1 MEIETSNQEI
11 DLKRQVA
18 IDLKKKLSEFRDP
31 KIGMRLLAEKVD
43 VSERTLHRLLNEQNR
58 PTYQT
63 LYKLYRVLFSTTND
77 SLLLELV
84 PPVVK
89 DEIEKYNPNTQDKS
103 IIYSA
108 DIESEI
114 LYDRCFAEIYFM
126 ASCYPISREF
136 IQYRYGLSGLET
148 VEKMIELRAL
158 KQTRDGNYTLGDNQA
173 NFSGKT
179 LKRAGL
185 AIAEKFAKPE
195 NAETGGENV
204 IAFYAEGLS
213 DEAYEEWL
221 KIDEEAFHKKVEL
234 ANKPGAKG
242 TKRAFTFA
250 ITDTLNTK

>member
-1 MEIETSNQEI
+1 MEIETQNQNI

-18 IDLKKKLSEFRDP
+18 MDLAKKLSEYRDQ
-31 KIGMRLLAEKVD
+31 KIGLRLLAEKVD
-43 VSERTLHRLLNEQNR
+43 VSERTLQRLLNEENR

-63 LYKLYRVLFSTTND
+63 LYKLYRALFSTTND

-84 PPVVK
+84 APVVR

-103 IIYSA
+103 IIYNA

-114 LYDRCFAEIYFM
+114 LYDRTFAEIYFM

-136 IQYRYGLSGLET
+136 IQFRFGLSGLET
-148 VEKMIELRAL
+148 VERMLELRAL

-204 IAFYAEGLS
+204 IAFYVEGLS
-213 DEAYEEWL
+213 DETYEEWL
-221 KIDEEAFHKKVEL
+221 RIDEEAFHKKVAL
-234 ANKPGAKG
+234 ANKSGAKG
-242 TKRAFTFA
+242 VKRAFTFM